1 MKTVYDIVI
10 RPIISE
16 QSMEASVDRKYT
28 FEVDRNANKLEIKNA
43 VEKIFDVKVEKVN
56 TAMVKAKPKRQG
68 RTSGYTRTWKKAIVK
83 LTPDSKELD
92 FLEGI

>member
-10 RPIISE
+10 KPVISE
-16 QSMEASVDRKYT
+16 QSMAETMDRKYT
-28 FEVDRNANKLEIKNA
+28 FEVRRDANKLEIKNA

-56 TAMVKAKPKRQG
+56 TSIVKAKPKRQG

-83 LTPDSKELD
+83 LTADSRELD

>member
-10 RPIISE
+10 RPVISE
-16 QSMEASVDRKYT
+16 HSMAGTMDRKYT
-28 FEVDRNANKLEIKNA
+28 FEVHRDANKLEIKNA
-43 VEKIFDVKVEKVN
+43 VEEIFDVKVEKVN